1 MSLTINI
8 NGTPQGV
15 AVRQT
20 EGQSPMC
27 ALEDINMPK
36 VSKIKVLIAHSDPL
50 IAAGLAATLRRR
62 RDFEVVGCGLKSD
75 SADSTESHSP
85 SRDVVVADYDSG
97 LRLTAAKHAWM
108 DRVMILTPSD
118 SEAKI
123 CQALA
128 QGVRGYLLLGCALEE
143 LMDGLRSINAGGVAL
158 GPLVAS
164 RIAHRMKQDPLT
176 RREEEILGHMMMG
189 LSNKRIASQL
199 AVAVGTVKTHVKSI
213 LLKLD
218 AASRTEAVAIAQ
230 RRGILQQ
237 ESESPHQPVS
247 VRGLRDPLSV
257 QATADSRNPGR
268 ISGGSNAL
276 ISTRA
281 P

>member
-20 EGQSPMC
+20 EGQSRMC
-27 ALEDINMPK
+27 ALENINMPQ

-62 RDFEVVGCGLKSD
+62 RDFEVVGLGLKSD

-97 LRLTAAKHAWM
+97 LRLTAAKHARM

-143 LMDGLRSINAGGVAL
+143 LIDGLRSINAGGIAL

-164 RIAHRMKQDPLT
+164 RIAHRMKQEPLT

-189 LSNKRIASQL
+189 LSNKRIAWQL
-199 AVAVGTVKTHVKSI
+199 ALAVGTVKSHVKSI
-213 LLKLD
+213 FLKLD
-218 AASRTEAVAIAQ
+218 AATRTEAVAIAQ

-237 ESESPHQPVS
+237 ESELPHHPVS
-247 VRGLRDPLSV
+247 VRGLPAPLSV
-257 QATADSRNPGR
+257 SPRNSRNPRR

-276 ISTRA
+276 ISTTA